1 MKYTLSDST
10 LKSMTKAELI
20 EQLRCAEHNY
30 AVAQETIAQMK
41 QSCPLRGVPYAK
53 GLFCWRNFQN
63 YCPSCGA
70 KMSSR
75 ESK

>member
-1 MKYTLSDST
+1 MKYTLSDAT

-30 AVAQETIAQMK
+30 AVTQETIEQMK
-41 QSCPLRGVPYAK
+41 QSCPLRAVPYAES
-53 GLFCWRNFQN
+53 LFCWKL
-63 YCPSCGA
+63 CPSCGA
-70 KMSSR
+70 KMSSM